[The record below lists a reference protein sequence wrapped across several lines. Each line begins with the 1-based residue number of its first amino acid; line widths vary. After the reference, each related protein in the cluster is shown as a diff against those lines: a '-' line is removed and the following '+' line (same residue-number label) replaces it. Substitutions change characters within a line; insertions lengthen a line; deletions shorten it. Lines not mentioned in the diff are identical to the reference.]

1 MTPRRVQIMIVGMLL
16 LAGLLPVSVDAQTQQ
31 GLVKTLGRP
40 DRKGEALSGVTVRV
54 KGEHNATV
62 SRGDGTILMSMP
74 GKRNGEPYALQ
85 QVQKS
90 GYELNEKSIIGR
102 QHAFSDRVPLII
114 TMVQTAQLQADK
126 QRIEDNA
133 YRTAEKNYKARLAL
147 LEQQKADQMMTAE
160 QYSEALRGL
169 QERFEKYQSLIDGL
183 AEHYAHIDYDSLS
196 DREREV
202 NICIENGDLERADSL
217 LSAEFDPVG
226 VLERNREALARID
239 RSVISA
245 NDMIRQAE
253 ADMAKV
259 LKQQERDAE
268 HLYQLFTIALARLDN
283 EKARHYIETR
293 AELDTTRVEWQLTAG
308 KFLGRYVADYEKALL
323 YDRRSLRLALT
334 QQGEERADAATAY
347 NNLGV
352 TLSSLGRYNE
362 AEENHQQALAIWQT
376 VYGREHEDVALSYNN
391 LGYVHLCLG
400 RYAEALRCYGE
411 ALEIWR
417 GTIGT
422 EHADVAMVYNNMGL
436 SYKRTGDLEQAM
448 RCYQQALSICE
459 KTCGEAHPATAQAYH
474 NMGAVYAAQ
483 GNDSLAL
490 QFYRRALSIRA
501 GVYGENHPLVATS
514 YNSIGAALDNLG
526 RLDEAMECYVKALI
540 SRINIYGKAHPEI
553 AVSCNNLGTINC
565 KMGLPDRALEFLQ
578 KALAIYG
585 ETYDG
590 PHPDVAQV
598 RCNMGYAYLL
608 KQDYQAALNCYR
620 QALAVFREKYGE
632 DHAATRVAQQGAE
645 TAEQLLKDNKQ

>member
-16 LAGLLPVSVDAQTQQ
+16 LAGLLPVAVDAQTQQ

-147 LEQQKADQMMTAE
+147 LERQRAEQTMTAE
-160 QYSEALRGL
+160 QYGEALRGL

-183 AEHYAHIDYDSLS
+183 AEHYAHVDYDSLS

-202 NICIENGDLERADSL
+202 NICIESGDLERADSL
-217 LSAEFDPVG
+217 LSTVFDPVG

-239 RSVISA
+239 RSVASA

-253 ADMAKV
+253 ADMAMV

-283 EKARHYIETR
+283 EKARRYIETR
-293 AELDTTRVEWQLTAG
+293 AELDTTRVDWQLTAG

-323 YDRRSLRLALT
+323 YDRRSLRLALA
-334 QQGEERADAATAY
+334 QQGEECADAATAY

-352 TLSSLGRYNE
+352 TLASLGRYDE
-362 AEENHQQALAIWQT
+362 AEENHRRALTIWQT

-422 EHADVAMVYNNMGL
+422 EHANVAMVYNNMGL

-474 NMGAVYAAQ
+474 NMGAVYASQ

-490 QFYRRALSIRA
+490 QFYRQALNIRA

-526 RLDEAMECYVKALI
+526 LLDEAMECYVKALI

-608 KQDYQAALNCYR
+608 KQDYQAALNCYW

-632 DHAATRVAQQGAE
+632 DHAATRVAQQGVE